1 MEEQP
6 WLTGR
11 RWKRRCGRPTQRAS
25 EATWKAL
32 GAAFAPHARFQM
44 AGSNVSPIAQK
55 VVGADQ
61 YRPLLAG
68 MIKTFELLDYTIV
81 RMLIDGNMA
90 AVQWHAKMRSS
101 ITGQTVETDLFD
113 LIEMEDGRIASFLEF
128 CDTALAARLMHQ

>member
-1 MEEQP
+1 MSDRAQMEKTLRE
-6 WLTGR
+6 TYAAR
-11 RWKRRCGRPTQRAS
+11 KRGDLD
-25 EATWKAL
+25 AL
-32 GAAFAPHARFQM
+32 GAIFAPHARFQM

-55 VVGADQ
+55 VVGAAE

-81 RMLIDGNMA
+81 RMLIDGNAA

-101 ITGQTVETDLFD
+101 VTGQTVETDLFD

-128 CDTALAARLMHQ
+128 CDTALAARLMQK

>member
-1 MEEQP
+1 MADRAQMEKTLREAYAA
-6 WLTGR
+6 R
-11 RWKRRCGRPTQRAS
+11 KRGDLD
-25 EATWKAL
+25 AL

-68 MIKTFELLDYTIV
+68 MIRTFELLDYTIV

-128 CDTALAARLMHQ
+128 CDTALAARLMQQ